1 MRVEFQDAAV
11 STLIDPFSR
20 IWDSNSLF
28 IALNPTNAELIEYF
42 VKSDYFFPQIR
53 DTPLFFNSQQSNDS
67 TQTTVETY
75 LKIILADQIKKKIC
89 GEHVVMPC
97 QQKEI

>member
-42 VKSDYFFPQIR
+42 VKSDYFFSS
-53 DTPLFFNSQQSNDS
+53 NSRHASLLQQP
-67 TQTTVETY
+67 TV
-75 LKIILADQIKKKIC
+75 Q
-89 GEHVVMPC
+89 
-97 QQKEI
+97 

>member
-53 DTPLFFNSQQSNDS
+53 DTPLFFNSQQSNNHRGNIFED
-67 TQTTVETY
+67 Y
-75 LKIILADQIKKKIC
+75 PCRPNKKKNC